1 MKTMTTREIAEVF
14 GVDVT
19 NVNRRVKSLFPELVK
34 KGVTTRLSDVQVAQ
48 LSASFKQNG
57 QLCTPSANH
66 NLGTSTQVNPGTIM
80 TDIEKLAVIAQA
92 SIYIQELYQD
102 ALARCDA
109 LQLELDKSKE
119 YATVKRMQSL
129 NDCSFDWRA
138 LKDYSIENGYEIK
151 KVFDQNY
158 GEVNAYHKDVWLAVY
173 GEQCDEVP
181 WND

>member
-14 GVDVT
+14 GMDVSSINK
-19 NVNRRVKSLFPELVK
+19 NVKELFPGLVK
-34 KGVTTRLSDVQVAQ
+34 NGVATRLNELQVAQ
-48 LSASFKQNG
+48 LATKLRVNEATSRPDTS
-57 QLCTPSANH
+57 
-66 NLGTSTQVNPGTIM
+66 LGDRRPGNIAH
-80 TDIEKLAVIAQA
+80 TDA
-92 SIYIQELYQD
+92 ELMLT
-102 ALARCDA
+102 ALAGFEAMQMLYKSALDRCDA

-119 YATVKRMQSL
+119 YVTVKRMQSL